1 MKKDYAKTADTLIAA
16 LGGKDNITRL
26 FHCMTRLRFYVKDRS
41 KINEKEILKLSEISG
56 VNWHEDQFQVIAGNE
71 VNAVYKALEDK
82 GVPTDDAPA
91 ANSDSS
97 KSVVS
102 KVIDAIT
109 GCMTPMI
116 PALTAAGMIKV
127 VLTLLTTFHLVS
139 ETSSTYQVISFI
151 GDVTFYF
158 MPFLIAANAAKVF
171 RVNQSLALFIAG
183 VYLSPT
189 FVTMVAGDAAI
200 TLFGLPITK
209 ATYSYSVIP
218 VILMVWITHYIEILV
233 DKITPK
239 MVKLI
244 LNPTLVILISVSVP
258 PVAMAFSQIGV
269 SAWCIPVITMNG
281 KVAARIPTIMKPSF
295 TDRKLMATASPLPII
310 VPIGPTTIRAIGG
323 ADTLIF
329 VSQVCSN
336 LAQSGASL
344 AVAVRSKDSNM
355 KQLASAAGVSALMGI
370 TEPALY
376 GVTLKLKRP
385 VVAASIAAGIGG
397 IVGGLLQVSLY
408 IAQNCIMAIPAFI
421 GEKGLS
427 NLIYGI
433 IMIVVSFVAA
443 FVLTLIFGFEDVKAE
458 TEDEVQNTDTEKQP
472 AQQNAPL
479 VEKIE
484 LCAPV
489 AGTVKALSDVP
500 DKTFAD
506 KVLGDGAAIV
516 PSEGKVYAPADG
528 TVANIMDSKHGIMF
542 VTESGAEILIH
553 IGLDTVNLNGKY
565 FKSHVSD
572 GDKVKKGKLLVEF
585 DMDAI
590 KKEGYDLI
598 TPVVVTNISDYIK
611 AVCMEKED
619 AAVNAGDKFLTI
631 V

>member
-1 MKKDYAKTADTLIAA
+1 MSDRKIAFWFIA
-16 LGGKDNITRL
+16 LLSVLVLVPFLGETIFYSKGEPREAIVAYTMLESGNWILPMNYGVEIAYKPPFLYWTIAINFLSVKLGFIIVGILAAT
-26 FHCMTRLRFYVKDRS
+26 FPFIVMT
-41 KINEKEILKLSEISG
+41 G
-56 VNWHEDQFQVIAGNE
+56 MHH
-71 VNAVYKALEDK
+71 
-82 GVPTDDAPA
+82 
-91 ANSDSS
+91 
-97 KSVVS
+97 
-102 KVIDAIT
+102 
-109 GCMTPMI
+109 
-116 PALTAAGMIKV
+116 ALT
-127 VLTLLTTFHLVS
+127 
-139 ETSSTYQVISFI
+139 
-151 GDVTFYF
+151 
-158 MPFLIAANAAKVF
+158 
-171 RVNQSLALFIAG
+171 
-183 VYLSPT
+183 
-189 FVTMVAGDAAI
+189 
-200 TLFGLPITK
+200 
-209 ATYSYSVIP
+209 
-218 VILMVWITHYIEILV
+218 
-233 DKITPK
+233 
-239 MVKLI
+239 
-244 LNPTLVILISVSVP
+244 
-258 PVAMAFSQIGV
+258 
-269 SAWCIPVITMNG
+269 
-281 KVAARIPTIMKPSF
+281 
-295 TDRKLMATASPLPII
+295 
-310 VPIGPTTIRAIGG
+310 PIGLNAIATGG
-323 ADTLIF
+323 SDTLIF

-355 KQLASAAGVSALMGI
+355 KQLASAAGVSALM
-370 TEPALY
+370 
-376 GVTLKLKRP
+376 
-385 VVAASIAAGIGG
+385 GG

-479 VEKIE
+479 VDKIE

-542 VTESGAEILIH
+542 VTESGVEILIH

-565 FKSHVSD
+565 FKSHVSE

>member
-1 MKKDYAKTADTLIAA
+1 MKKDYAEIADTLIAA
-16 LGGKDNITRL
+16 LGGKENITRL
-26 FHCMTRLRFYVKDRS
+26 FHCMTRLRFYVKDRT
-41 KINEKEILKLSEISG
+41 KIHEKEILKVSGISG

-71 VNAVYKALEDK
+71 VNEMYKALENK

-91 ANSDSS
+91 AESQSS

-102 KVIDAIT
+102 KIIDSIT

-127 VLTLLTTFHLVS
+127 VLSLLTTFHLVTD
-139 ETSSTYQVISFI
+139 TSSTYQVISMI

-183 VYLSPT
+183 VYLSPA
-189 FVTMVAGDAAI
+189 FVSMVASDAAI

-218 VILMVWITHYIEILV
+218 VILMVWITHYIELLV
-233 DKITPK
+233 DRITPK

-244 LNPTLVILISVSVP
+244 LNPTLVILISAPIALIVVGP
-258 PVAMAFSQIGV
+258 LGTIIGNGLAVAINFL
-269 SAWCIPVITMNG
+269 SA
-281 KVAARIPTIMKPSF
+281 
-295 TDRKLMATASPLPII
+295 KLGFII
-310 VPIGPTTIRAIGG
+310 VGILAATFPFIVMTGMHHALTPIGLNAIATGG
-323 ADTLIF
+323 TDTLIF

-336 LAQSGASL
+336 IAQSGSSF
-344 AVAVRSKDSNM
+344 AVAVKSKDENM

-385 VVAASIAAGIGG
+385 VVEAAIAAGIGG
-397 IVGGLLQVSLY
+397 IVGGLLHVSLY

-421 GEKGLS
+421 GEKGMS
-427 NLIYGI
+427 NLLYGI
-433 IMIVVSFVAA
+433 IMIVVSFVAS
-443 FVLTLIFGFEDVKAE
+443 FVLTFIFGFEDAE
-458 TEDEVQNTDTEKQP
+458 PEQEEKKTESKEAEKT
-472 AQQNAPL
+472 QQNNTKPL

-489 AGTVKALSDVP
+489 SGTVKALSDVP
-500 DKTFAD
+500 DKTFAE

-516 PSEGKVYAPADG
+516 PEEGKVYAPADG

-542 VTESGAEILIH
+542 VTDSGAEVLIH
-553 IGLDTVNLNGKY
+553 IGLDTVNLKGKY
-565 FKSHVSD
+565 FKSYVSD
-572 GDKVKKGKLLVEF
+572 GDKVKKGTLLVEF
-585 DMDAI
+585 DLEAI
-590 KKEGYDLI
+590 KGEGYNLI
-598 TPVVVTNISDYIK
+598 TPMVVTNISDYIK
-611 AVCMEKED
+611 AVCMEKENT
-619 AAVNAGDKFLTI
+619 AINAGDKFLT
-631 V
+631 VV